1 MGLMK
6 PTRSAFKTV
15 LSICIASREAEIG
28 DNLVAK
34 AVKVQYSRAFGLL
47 ITQLTYQLSA
57 HPSRPTSKQRGREG
71 QWKAK
76 HMFSFRCISCC
87 PPAFCSSMPPMSLP
101 PHSDPPSLHHT
112 LSLLVSVSLLPASSA
127 VRHGHRRLLITC
139 SCLFDRDGLL
149 GFWAHSIGR
158 ALGRCPFCPALKT
171 ALPATPRT
179 NYRQSRMSLG
189 QSWPYTG
196 IFSNE
201 RSYKKKK
208 SLQYIRQCQQ
218 KLARKKHLQRCE
230 GKWVISLFTEEKVEH
245 LSPDL
250 LCDEWSRKQQGFCH
264 FWLQSC
270 HSLGVVANQAQY
282 VLD

>member
-87 PPAFCSSMPPMSLP
+87 PLAFCSSMPPMSLP
-101 PHSDPPSLHHT
+101 CHCLLIAILPHSTIPCHCSSVC
-112 LSLLVSVSLLPASSA
+112 LSFQPALLWGMDTAAYWLPAA
-127 VRHGHRRLLITC
+127 AYL
-139 SCLFDRDGLL
+139 
-149 GFWAHSIGR
+149 
-158 ALGRCPFCPALKT
+158 
-171 ALPATPRT
+171 
-179 NYRQSRMSLG
+179 
-189 QSWPYTG
+189 TG
-196 IFSNE
+196 MD
-201 RSYKKKK
+201 
-208 SLQYIRQCQQ
+208 C
-218 KLARKKHLQRCE
+218 
-230 GKWVISLFTEEKVEH
+230 
-245 LSPDL
+245 
-250 LCDEWSRKQQGFCH
+250 
-264 FWLQSC
+264 
-270 HSLGVVANQAQY
+270 
-282 VLD
+282 